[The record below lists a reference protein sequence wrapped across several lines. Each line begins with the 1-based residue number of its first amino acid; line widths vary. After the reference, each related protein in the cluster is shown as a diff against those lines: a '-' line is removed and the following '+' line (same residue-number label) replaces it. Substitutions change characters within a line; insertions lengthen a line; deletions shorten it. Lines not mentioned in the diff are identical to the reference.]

1 LDIRENF
8 LTGDCRQ
15 KELFVDRV
23 MRRILPLSLMVLLSA
38 SIMLVGQQVPSDASP
53 AQAAGKWNFY
63 CHDPNGTTSTKSV
76 EIEQKGSQV
85 SGHFKGPNQ
94 SGGIE
99 GSINAQHI
107 VFKTKTREVLTFR
120 GRIDGERVG
129 GVVQGNK
136 ITGTFHA
143 PRGTGTFEAV
153 PAGN

>member
-1 LDIRENF
+1 
-8 LTGDCRQ
+8 
-15 KELFVDRV
+15 
-23 MRRILPLSLMVLLSA
+23 MRRILRISFVLF
-38 SIMLVGQQVPSDASP
+38 LVVPITMFGQQVPSNAPP

-63 CHDPNGTTSTKSV
+63 CHDPNGSTSTKYV
-76 EIEQKGSQV
+76 EIQQKGSQV
-85 SGHFKGPNQ
+85 TGHFKGPNQ

-107 VFKTKTREVLTFR
+107 VFKTKTRDILTFR

-143 PRGTGTFEAV
+143 RRGTGTFEAV

>member
-1 LDIRENF
+1 LDIRGNF
-8 LTGDCRQ
+8 SNSGPPP
-15 KELFVDRV
+15 EGVIVDRFT
-23 MRRILPLSLMVLLSA
+23 RRISSLSLVVLFAA
-38 SIMLVGQQVPSDASP
+38 SSMLVASP
-53 AQAAGKWNFY
+53 AQATGKWNFY

-76 EIEQKGSQV
+76 EIQQKGSQV

>member
-1 LDIRENF
+1 MDRPLRRTLLIS
-8 LTGDCRQ
+8 LA
-15 KELFVDRV
+15 LFVFAAFT
-23 MRRILPLSLMVLLSA
+23 MTA
-38 SIMLVGQQVPSDASP
+38 QQVPSDAQP

-63 CHDPNGTTSTKSV
+63 CHDPNGTTSTKYV
-76 EIEQKGSQV
+76 EIQQNGNEVK
-85 SGHFKGPNQ
+85 GHFKGPNQ

-107 VFKTKTREVLTFR
+107 VFKTKTRDVLTFR
-120 GRIDGERVG
+120 GRIDGEREG

-143 PRGTGTFEAV
+143 RRGTGTFEAV

>member
-1 LDIRENF
+1 M
-8 LTGDCRQ
+8 
-15 KELFVDRV
+15 DRIT
-23 MRRILPLSLMVLLSA
+23 RRIFPVSLLLLLA
-38 SIMLVGQQVPSDASP
+38 TSITAVAQQVPSDAPP

-76 EIEQKGSQV
+76 EIQQKGNQV

-153 PAGN
+153 PAGS

>member
-1 LDIRENF
+1 
-8 LTGDCRQ
+8 
-15 KELFVDRV
+15 VDRIA
-23 MRRILPLSLMVLLSA
+23 RSILSLSLVVLLTPST
-38 SIMLVGQQVPSDASP
+38 MLVAQQVPLDAAP

-76 EIEQKGSQV
+76 EIQQKDSQV

-153 PAGN
+153 PANN